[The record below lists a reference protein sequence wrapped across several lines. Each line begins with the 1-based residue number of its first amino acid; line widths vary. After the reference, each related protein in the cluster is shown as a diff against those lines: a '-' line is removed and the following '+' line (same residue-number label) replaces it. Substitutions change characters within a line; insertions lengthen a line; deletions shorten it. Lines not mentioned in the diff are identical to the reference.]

1 MIIQEYVDQEILVK
15 RIEILEN
22 TLNSIDMDELL
33 DEAFD
38 INTSLYLY
46 EATSNSEA
54 IKMTMESMK
63 AAKAEIKIANQCKKD
78 NNIKEAIIHLDKAD
92 KLLLQTDKKLR
103 DIDDFSDT
111 SVFLGAL
118 IYTMISTVKSL
129 LFLVPAFIVRSVG
142 VKKLQKDIE
151 DVNKNTLS
159 SINKTMA
166 SVNIE
171 DMINDPLNA
180 MNNVQNV
187 INNSL
192 DSQKAMDNIR
202 NKTNKI
208 NIATKVTAWSGVIAG
223 IGRLLGELKHFRK
236 VVQNNGDQKSLN
248 LIVVTLRNSI
258 DNTRKII
265 SKIKSNY
272 R

>member
-46 EATSNSEA
+46 EATTNSEA
-54 IKMTMESMK
+54 IKMVMESMK
-63 AAKAEIKIANQCKKD
+63 AAKAEIKIAKQCKED
-78 NNIKEAIIHLDKAD
+78 NNIKEAIVHLDKAD
-92 KLLLQTDKKLR
+92 KLLLETDKKLR
-103 DIDDFSDT
+103 DINDFSDI
-111 SVFLGAL
+111 SVFLGSL
-118 IYTMISTVKSL
+118 IYTMINIVKSL
-129 LFLVPAFIVRSVG
+129 LFLVPAVILKSVG
-142 VKKLQKDIE
+142 VKKLSKDIE
-151 DVNKNTLS
+151 DVNKNTFS
-159 SINKTMA
+159 SINKVMTGDG
-166 SVNIE
+166 NLE
-171 DMINDPLNA
+171 D
-180 MNNVQNV
+180 V

-192 DSQKAMDNIR
+192 NSQKAINNIK
-202 NKTNKI
+202 NKANKI
-208 NIATKVTAWSGVIAG
+208 NIAAKVTLWSGVIAG

-248 LIVVTLRNSI
+248 LIVVALRNSI